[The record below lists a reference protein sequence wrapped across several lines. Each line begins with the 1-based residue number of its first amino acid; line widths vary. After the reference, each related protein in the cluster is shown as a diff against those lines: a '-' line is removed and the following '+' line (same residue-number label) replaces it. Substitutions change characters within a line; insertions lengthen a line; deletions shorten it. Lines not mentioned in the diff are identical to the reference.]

1 MAAEGETAYM
11 HAIHASVVR
20 YSTTTQEL
28 NECQSSLR
36 RTKEELQKAKRD
48 LLTVKQQAHQQK
60 QANERQLERLR
71 SRFSDESIKSLRA
84 KVPEIYFA
92 NAKKSAQSFSSAAP
106 SGLERKQVEELEG
119 KRRNLLESNAALKRM
134 TTESLNLAREAA
146 RYLERIEVAGN
157 EKACAALG
165 SSSSS
170 SSSSGGGNTASCPLF
185 YQRDLFPSQS
195 PLISDYA
202 SHSTAGPG
210 KKHHPAVEALHQ
222 MSELIHTRGSRLIQS
237 LSAARAGGPTLVGP
251 EEDLG
256 IQKARR
262 EDAVRERQL
271 IKALQRVQE
280 LEAEQSMAAA
290 IHNQKKDG
298 EDRIK
303 QMAEV
308 EKQRQRYI
316 ALCRELQTQEELLR
330 REREAL
336 ERDKEEVLKME
347 MSMSVQEDSHL
358 SLDHPIKRSREEEK
372 ENEAVPK
379 RNRVEQ
385 PSPREDTM
393 RFVTVRKQRRV
404 P

>member
-1 MAAEGETAYM
+1 MITEGETAYM
-11 HAIHASVVR
+11 HRIHTSDIQC
-20 YSTTTQEL
+20 STAMQEL

-71 SRFSDESIKSLRA
+71 SRFSDESIKNLRA
-84 KVPEIYFA
+84 KVPEVYFA
-92 NAKKSAQSFSSAAP
+92 NAKKSVQSFSSAAP

-119 KRRNLLESNAALKRM
+119 KRRNLLESNAAMKRM
-134 TTESLNLAREAA
+134 ATESLNLAREAA
-146 RYLERIEVAGN
+146 RYLERMEGAGN
-157 EKACAALG
+157 EKAGSALG
-165 SSSSS
+165 ASSSSS
-170 SSSSGGGNTASCPLF
+170 TSSGGNTASCRLF

-195 PLISDYA
+195 PLLSDYA
-202 SHSTAGPG
+202 SHSTGGSG
-210 KKHHPAVEALHQ
+210 KKQHPAVEALHQ
-222 MSELIHTRGSRLIQS
+222 MSELIHTRGSRLVQS
-237 LSAARAGGPTLVGP
+237 ISAARAGGPTLFAP
-251 EEDLG
+251 EEDLSM
-256 IQKARR
+256 QRARQ
-262 EDAVRERQL
+262 EDATREKQL

-290 IHNQKKDG
+290 TQNQKKDG

-336 ERDKEEVLKME
+336 ERDREEVLKME

-379 RNRVEQ
+379 RHRVEQ